1 MVQQIERFSERVVF
15 YVMPSV
21 RARLENA
28 VSASD
33 LQQADWLR
41 HWLADT
47 LVRVESEA
55 LVAGNVAE
63 GDESVMPLAS
73 QLAAAEARVQG
84 LEEIVA
90 ILRERLGMADAHN
103 LELNKRLEESHSTVD
118 RVMLALPAAGE
129 SARPRRSAWRFWER

>member
-15 YVMPSV
+15 YTMPSV
-21 RARLENA
+21 RTRLESA
-28 VSASD
+28 VRASGM
-33 LQQADWLR
+33 QQADWLR

-55 LVAGNVAE
+55 LLAGDVAE
-63 GDESVMPLAS
+63 GDQDVMPLAS

-103 LELNKRLEESHSTVD
+103 LELNRRLEESHATVD
-118 RVMLALPAAGE
+118 RVTLALPAAGE
-129 SARPRRSAWRFWER
+129 TAGSRRSVWRFWER

>member
-1 MVQQIERFSERVVF
+1 MVQQNERFSERVVF

-55 LVAGNVAE
+55 LLAGNVAE
-63 GDESVMPLAS
+63 GDHSVIPLAS

-90 ILRERLGMADAHN
+90 LLRERLGMADAHN
-103 LELNKRLEESHSTVD
+103 LELNKRLEESHATVD
-118 RVMLALPAAGE
+118 RVTLALPAAGE
-129 SARPRRSAWRFWER
+129 GSEPTRRSWQFWKR

>member
-21 RARLENA
+21 RARVESA
-28 VSASD
+28 VSASGI
-33 LQQADWLR
+33 QQADWLR
-41 HWLADT
+41 QWLEEA
-47 LVRVESEA
+47 LVRVETEA
-55 LVAGNVAE
+55 LLAGNVAE
-63 GDESVMPLAS
+63 GDQSVMPLAS

-90 ILRERLGMADAHN
+90 LLRERLGMADAHN

-129 SARPRRSAWRFWER
+129 SSGPRRSLWRFWER

>member
-55 LVAGNVAE
+55 LLAGDVAE
-63 GDESVMPLAS
+63 GDQDVMPLAS

-103 LELNKRLEESHSTVD
+103 LELNRRLEESHATVD
-118 RVMLALPAAGE
+118 RVMLALPAGGETAG
-129 SARPRRSAWRFWER
+129 PRRSAWRFWER

>member
-21 RARLENA
+21 KARLESA
-28 VSASD
+28 VCASGM
-33 LQQADWLR
+33 QQADWLR
-41 HWLADT
+41 QWLEEA

-55 LVAGNVAE
+55 LLAGIVAE
-63 GDESVMPLAS
+63 GDQGVMPLAS

-90 ILRERLGMADAHN
+90 LLRERLGMADAHN

-129 SARPRRSAWRFWER
+129 GSEPRRSVWRFWER

>member
-1 MVQQIERFSERVVF
+1 MVQQNERFSERVVF

-63 GDESVMPLAS
+63 GDQSVMPLAS

-90 ILRERLGMADAHN
+90 ILREWLGMADAHN
-103 LELNKRLEESHSTVD
+103 LELNKRLEESHATVD

-129 SARPRRSAWRFWER
+129 SAGPRRSGWRFWER

>member
-21 RARLENA
+21 RARLESA
-28 VSASD
+28 ISASGM
-33 LQQADWLR
+33 QQADWLR
-41 HWLADT
+41 QWLEEV
-47 LVRVESEA
+47 LVRGESEA
-55 LVAGNVAE
+55 LLAGDVAE
-63 GDESVMPLAS
+63 GDQNVMPLAS

-103 LELNKRLEESHSTVD
+103 LELNRRLEESHSTVD
-118 RVMLALPAAGE
+118 RAMLALPAAGE
-129 SARPRRSAWRFWER
+129 SAGPRRSVWRFWER